1 MEAANR
7 GAMQAKGKSIGMN
20 ISLPF
25 EQNPNQYQTPELCFE
40 FHYFFVRKFWLFYL
54 ARALVIFPGGFGT
67 FDECFEL
74 LTLVQTEKTD
84 RYLPIV
90 LYGSEYWDEVLNLEA
105 AVKWGTISPQDLH
118 LLHRFDDVDEAF
130 AFLTSELSRRYL

>member
-1 MEAANR
+1 
-7 GAMQAKGKSIGMN
+7 MQAKGLSIGMN

-25 EQNPNQYQTPELCFE
+25 EQAPNPYQTPELCFE

-74 LTLVQTEKTD
+74 LTLIQTEKTD
-84 RYLPIV
+84 SFLPIV
-90 LYGSEYWDEVLNLEA
+90 LYGNEYWDEVLNLEA
-105 AVKWGTISPQDLH
+105 AVKWGTISPKDLH
-118 LLHRFDDVDEAF
+118 LLHRMDDVDSAF
-130 AFLTSELSRRYL
+130 EFLTSELTRLYL